1 MVIVNINIEKNTD
14 AFIQGDIISITEKI
28 DGANSSIYYD
38 KKLDRLRCFSSKNE
52 LDFSNQLR
60 GFLIYVKSLDMGPF
74 IKYPN
79 YIFFGEWL
87 VSHTVFYDESNY
99 NKWYFFQVSV
109 YHRQPRLVSLVFES
123 QYNVSF
129 YSPLFIHIYNHWL
142 PKQYHIQWLLST

>member
-1 MVIVNINIEKNTD
+1 MKHYIEIQRLRTQDVVVDDTLTLEKNTD

-74 IKYPN
+74 IKYPII
-79 YIFFGEWL
+79 YFL
-87 VSHTVFYDESNY
+87 ESG
-99 NKWYFFQVSV
+99 
-109 YHRQPRLVSLVFES
+109 L
-123 QYNVSF
+123 
-129 YSPLFIHIYNHWL
+129 
-142 PKQYHIQWLLST
+142 